1 MSENPILETETE
13 EDSGAIYNVATTG
26 SEISIAWG
34 DLSIAIRSDDQSL
47 DDIEDRLFSVL
58 EKLKESLNSGKYHD
72 PAHG

>member
-34 DLSIAIRSDDQSL
+34 DLSVTIRSDDQSL
-47 DDIEDRLFSVL
+47 DDIEDRLFRVL
-58 EKLKESLNSGKYHD
+58 ERLKESLNGGKYHD